1 MKNIFRILLL
11 LIIAAGFQQSTPQ
24 TAEVAGKIKTTTLD
38 SLIQLEMKNSGLVGI
53 GAAIIVNNEVVWMN
67 GYGYADKEKGKPFT
81 PYTIMNTGSIA
92 KTFTGV
98 CIMHAVENS
107 LLSLDED
114 INTYLPFKVINP
126 YFPDE
131 KITLRDI
138 ATHSSSL
145 IDRHPFYTDSL
156 YYNEVDSPEPLGDF
170 LKNYFVKGGKHYS
183 IENFQNAKPGT
194 YWSYGN
200 IAMSLAGYILEVKSG
215 KKLNEYSKEIIQKP
229 LKMKSTGWFFNE
241 FDINKHTKLYQVSGD
256 STIKIPL
263 YSCTTYPDGGVRS
276 SVADLTK
283 FFICLLND
291 GQYKK
296 VRILK
301 KESVDQMLQFQFTE
315 THKPENLDITK
326 KNEGLFWRTKF
337 GGKMIGHGGSD
348 PGIKT
353 EMLSDLSKEVAV
365 VLFTNTDLSE
375 DKIVD
380 GYFNV
385 FNLLYKHGQ
394 TIRNNKATK

>member
-1 MKNIFRILLL
+1 MKTVFRILLL
-11 LIIAAGFQQSTPQ
+11 VVIAASFQQATNQS
-24 TAEVAGKIKTTTLD
+24 ALLSSAGKTNMLD
-38 SLIQLEMKNSGLVGI
+38 SLIYQEMKKSGLVGI

-67 GYGYADKEKGKPFT
+67 GYGYADQEKGKPFT

-98 CIMHAVENS
+98 CIMHAVENK

-131 KITLRDI
+131 KITIRDI

-145 IDRHPFYTDSL
+145 IDRSPFYSDSL
-156 YYNEVDSPEPLGDF
+156 YYDEIDSPEPLGEF

-183 IENFQNAKPGT
+183 SENFYNAKPGA
-194 YWSYGN
+194 YWDYSN
-200 IAMSLAGYILEVKSG
+200 IAMALAGYILELKTG
-215 KKLNEYSKEIIQKP
+215 KKLNEYSKEVIQKP

-256 STIKIPL
+256 STITIPL
-263 YSCTTYPDGGVRS
+263 YGCTTYPDGGVRS

-283 FFICLLND
+283 FFICLLNN
-291 GQYKK
+291 GKYKK
-296 VRILK
+296 VQILK
-301 KESVDQMLQFQFTE
+301 KESVDQMQQFQFTA
-315 THKPENLDITK
+315 THKPENLDIIK

-353 EMLSDLSKEVAV
+353 EMLTDLKKEVAV
-365 VLFTNTDLSE
+365 ILFTNTDLSE
-375 DKIVD
+375 DKQVN
-380 GYFNV
+380 GYFNI
-385 FNLLYKHGQ
+385 FDLLYKHGQ
-394 TIRNNKATK
+394 SIKNK